1 MKTFFYIIFSLFA
14 IQLSGQTIH
23 YVNPL
28 AQGQNNGSSWAN
40 AFASLHEGLSAAQPG
55 DAIWVAQS
63 IYRPTA
69 GTDKTIRFEL
79 KSNVKMYGGFVGGEP
94 MLAER
99 NWEVHPSIID
109 GDIGTLQYAETH
121 SNLLFVG
128 KLIK

>member
-1 MKTFFYIIFSLFA
+1 
-14 IQLSGQTIH
+14 
-23 YVNPL
+23 
-28 AQGQNNGSSWAN
+28 
-40 AFASLHEGLSAAQPG
+40 
-55 DAIWVAQS
+55 
-63 IYRPTA
+63 
-69 GTDKTIRFEL
+69 
-79 KSNVKMYGGFVGGEP
+79 MYGGFVGGES

>member
-1 MKTFFYIIFSLFA
+1 LFA

-79 KSNVKMYGGFVGGEP
+79 KSNVKMYGGFVGGES